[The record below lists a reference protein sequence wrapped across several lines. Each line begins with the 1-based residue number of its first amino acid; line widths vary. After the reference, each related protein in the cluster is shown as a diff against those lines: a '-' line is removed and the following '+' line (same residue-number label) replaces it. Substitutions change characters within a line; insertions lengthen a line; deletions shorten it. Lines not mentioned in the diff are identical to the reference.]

1 MNKNNR
7 FSFGTSDN
15 SAARFAKLFI
25 PITASAFLILFIV
38 SSLFYM
44 FSGRGI
50 TKSTV
55 ERTPIHTEH
64 GEETDF
70 YTDSTGSVE
79 SVEVLDYGMKDF
91 FAKTGVKPYLYV
103 VDSIDEL
110 ESIVGISYDDES
122 FMGALYGSLFNDNGH
137 FLVLYNIKNAQ
148 WNYYSGTDAALIMDD
163 EAVKIFGDYITKQK
177 DTTDIFSEYLSDVFM
192 NTSKRIMKKTTLSDD
207 IDSGLLIGVI
217 VAVLLTAIFAI
228 SIIQSLKYSGNTHD
242 AENDTYADYNLR
254 DR

>member
-64 GEETDF
+64 GEERDF
-70 YTDSTGSVE
+70 
-79 SVEVLDYGMKDF
+79 
-91 FAKTGVKPYLYV
+91 
-103 VDSIDEL
+103 
-110 ESIVGISYDDES
+110 
-122 FMGALYGSLFNDNGH
+122 
-137 FLVLYNIKNAQ
+137 
-148 WNYYSGTDAALIMDD
+148 
-163 EAVKIFGDYITKQK
+163 
-177 DTTDIFSEYLSDVFM
+177 
-192 NTSKRIMKKTTLSDD
+192 
-207 IDSGLLIGVI
+207 
-217 VAVLLTAIFAI
+217 
-228 SIIQSLKYSGNTHD
+228 
-242 AENDTYADYNLR
+242 
-254 DR
+254 